1 MQNIKFQ
8 KQTVIF
14 FSLAAFLA
22 LEVFVLLPAGIKG
35 LVSLNRK
42 IAATRTQI
50 SSVERDWP
58 NKEKYSRQRDELK
71 TEIEKIKAKLVS
83 PQEESKLLS
92 FVSTSSKDFNV
103 EIESMYPDKPQDF
116 ALVESTQLKYLPIN
130 LKAKSGFYE
139 LTQFLRHL
147 QSSDYFFDVKSLSLK
162 SGYPYNS
169 VETLICAIV
178 KEK

>member
-8 KQTVIF
+8 KKTIIF

-22 LEVFVLLPAGIKG
+22 LEVFIMLPAGVKG
-35 LVSLNRK
+35 LVSLSKR
-42 IAATRTQI
+42 IAVTRGQI
-50 SSVERDWP
+50 SAIERDWP
-58 NKEKYSRQRDELK
+58 NKEKYSGQRDKLK
-71 TEIEKIKAKLVS
+71 SEIEKVKARLVS

-103 EIESMYPDKPQDF
+103 EIQSMYPDKPQEF

-130 LKAKSGFYE
+130 LKAKGGFDE
-139 LTQFLRHL
+139 LSRFLRHL
-147 QSSDYFFDVKSLSLK
+147 QSSSYFFDVKSLSIK
-162 SGYPYNS
+162 SGYPYNE
-169 VETLICAIV
+169 VEALICAIV

>member
-8 KQTVIF
+8 KQTVVF
-14 FSLAAFLA
+14 FSLVALLA
-22 LEVFVLLPAGIKG
+22 LEVFVLLPASVKG

-42 IAATRTQI
+42 ITVLRGQI
-50 SSVERDWP
+50 AGVERDWP

-71 TEIEKIKAKLVS
+71 KEIEKVKAKLVS
-83 PQEESKLLS
+83 PQEESRLLS

-103 EIESMYPDKPQDF
+103 EIQSMHPDKPQEF
-116 ALVESTQLKYLPIN
+116 ALVESIQLKYLPIS

-147 QSSDYFFDVKSLSLK
+147 QNSSYFFDVKSLSLK

-169 VETLICAIV
+169 VEALICAIV